1 MEKLTSR
8 ERVLAALRHEAPDR
22 VPIDLGGTT
31 ASTIVTRAYERL
43 KEYLGLKHET
53 RFRAARAQTV
63 IPDASILDYF
73 GIDTQAVVLG
83 DFTGRKT
90 REIGPDAFV
99 DAWGTTWEKAPDGHF
114 INVDGPFQKIEP
126 SLDALES
133 HVWPSPDD
141 PGLFSGLRER
151 AAFLRGSTDR
161 ALILNLPLGVI
172 HQCQFLRGFS
182 EFLLDLASNPEFVAR
197 MMDIVSDIWIRIAEN
212 ALDAV
217 GSNIDVVE
225 WGDDVAIQ
233 GSLMFSPNMYRTQ
246 IKPYHQKMMR
256 AMKAR
261 TSAKF
266 LYHSC
271 GAVAPLIDDF
281 IEIGIDALN
290 PVQVSAKGMDPRL
303 LKEKFGDRIAF
314 WGGIDTLHV
323 LPKGSPQEVGEE
335 VKRMVRILGLGGGY
349 VVASVHNIQADVP
362 PGNIVEFLQTAAK
375 APVN

>member
-1 MEKLTSR
+1 MTSR
-8 ERVLAALRHEAPDR
+8 ERVLTSLNFGEPDR
-22 VPIDLGGTT
+22 VPIDFGGTT
-31 ASTIVTRAYERL
+31 ATTIVVPAYEKL
-43 KEYLGLKHET
+43 KEHLGLKHET

-63 IPDASILDYF
+63 IPDVSVLDHF
-73 GIDTQAVVLG
+73 GIDTQAIVLG
-83 DFTGRKT
+83 DFTGRRT
-90 REIGPDAFV
+90 REMGPDAFV

-126 SLDALES
+126 SPDALES

-141 PGLFSGLRER
+141 PGIFSGLSER
-151 AAFLRGSTDR
+151 AAFLRRSTDR

-172 HQCQFLRGFS
+172 HLCQFLRGFS
-182 EFLLDLASNPEFVAR
+182 EFLLDLVSNPEFATR

-217 GSNIDVVE
+217 GQNIDVVE

-233 GSLMFSPNMYRTQ
+233 DSLMFSPNMYRTQ

-261 TSAKF
+261 TSARF

-290 PVQVSAKGMDPRL
+290 PVQVSAKGMDPQI
-303 LKEKFGDRIAF
+303 LKEKFGDRITF
-314 WGGIDTLHV
+314 WGGIDTHHV
-323 LPKGSPQEVGEE
+323 LPNGSLQEVREE
-335 VKRMVRILGLGGGY
+335 VNRMVRVLGRGGGY
-349 VVASVHNIQADVP
+349 VVASVHNIQDDVP
-362 PGNIVEFLQTAAK
+362 PKNVVEFLQTAAK
-375 APVN
+375 ARVA